1 MTLPRLFSILLAA
14 AVPWLVI
21 GVRTGASGRVFPDVF
36 TRVGVLTDQ
45 LPNAMTDAQ
54 VRFAATHFVGSQ
66 KLTPDTSGRL
76 RAVNP
81 DFIVL
86 HYRLAMWQSA
96 VNYLADGRTW
106 SNDLP
111 FVTQHE
117 DWFWHNPAGQRVTS
131 EQDGKL
137 LMNVANAGFRAY
149 WRDSIAEQ
157 VTAGDYDGVF
167 LDSASPALL
176 RHEA

>member
-137 LMNVANAGFRAY
+137 LMNVANEIGMLHRPAGERSPLRHKATPEKFRAH
-149 WRDSIAEQ
+149 RAVER
-157 VTAGDYDGVF
+157 TAGG
-167 LDSASPALL
+167 
-176 RHEA
+176 

>member
-76 RAVNP
+76 RAV
-81 DFIVL
+81 I
-86 HYRLAMWQSA
+86 RLRRGDTP
-96 VNYLADGRTW
+96 NRE
-106 SNDLP
+106 
-111 FVTQHE
+111 QHSG
-117 DWFWHNPAGQRVTS
+117 GQRCDARCKSV
-131 EQDGKL
+131 
-137 LMNVANAGFRAY
+137 
-149 WRDSIAEQ
+149 
-157 VTAGDYDGVF
+157 
-167 LDSASPALL
+167 
-176 RHEA
+176 RHDRIPCR